1 MTVVVEINGQNI
13 EFPDM
18 ETAQAYA
25 RSLQGG
31 DQPTAQMSPET
42 YAQVTAEPEE
52 IGNIGGMSA
61 AATDGLLFG
70 AGDEYLAGLSAVL
83 GVQPDGQGGADWFDY
98 SGGFLGGMGDRYNTA
113 LDQIRAEQEQYR
125 QEHPGLSFGAEIG
138 GAIGG
143 AMVPVGTLAA
153 LRSSSLPMRVGAST
167 AAGGAGAG
175 VYGFNEGEGGFGP
188 RLEAGMDAAPIGVG
202 IGAAMPIIGAGINA
216 GMNRYTQ
223 GRAIRQA
230 AHGAPSS
237 EELRA
242 MGNAAYGQIDEAGV
256 AIRPDAVGR
265 SLDDIIE
272 ALRAEGAGYRGAESV
287 LPGSRAVMSAA
298 EDIAGGLD
306 DRGSVPF
313 REMDMF
319 RRYVG
324 NASASNPANRADTRA
339 TSMVIGQLDDMI
351 DNLTPA
357 DIASNNP
364 ADLQTLQDVLPRAR
378 DIWARMSRSQL
389 LDDAIE
395 NSENYLSGGA
405 SGIRN
410 QFARILRSPQ
420 LSRGFSDAELRV
432 MRRVAQ
438 GTLPEQIVYLAASG
452 IGNIASIGT
461 GAALGGLPG
470 GLAGAGV
477 SAGLRRV
484 AEALA
489 RRNAE
494 TARAVVANG
503 GLAQLPVANPAIRDI
518 TEALGRR
525 TGAVGAH

>member
-25 RSLQGG
+25 QSLQGG
-31 DQPTAQMSPET
+31 EQPAAET
-42 YAQVTAEPEE
+42 SE
-52 IGNIGGMSA
+52 IGDVGGMSA

-70 AGDEYLAGLSAVL
+70 AGDEYLAGLSALL
-83 GVQPDGQGGADWFDY
+83 GVQPDGAGGANWFDY
-98 SGGFLGGMGDRYNTA
+98 DGGFIGGMGDRYGVA
-113 LDQIRAEQEQYR
+113 LDQIREEQGQYSA
-125 QEHPGLSFGAEIG
+125 EHPGRAIGAEIG
-138 GAIGG
+138 GALAG
-143 AMVPVGTLAA
+143 ALVPVGSLAA
-153 LRSSSLPMRVGAST
+153 LRSASLPTRVGASA

-188 RLEAGMDAAPIGVG
+188 RLESGADAAPIGAA
-202 IGAAMPIIGAGINA
+202 IGAAMPIAGAGLNA
-216 GMNRYTQ
+216 ALNRYTQ
-223 GRAIRQA
+223 GRAVRQA
-230 AHGAPSS
+230 ASGAPSS

-242 MGNAAYGQIDEAGV
+242 MGNAAYRQIDEAGV
-256 AIRPDAVGR
+256 AVRPDAVGR

-272 ALRAEGAGYRGAESV
+272 ALRAEGAGYRGAETV

-306 DRGSVPF
+306 NRGAVPF
-313 REMDMF
+313 SELDMF

-339 TSMVIGQLDDMI
+339 TSMVIGQLDDMV
-351 DNLTPA
+351 DNLTPSN
-357 DIASNNP
+357 IASNNP
-364 ADLQTLQDVLPRAR
+364 ADLETLQEVLPRAR

-420 LSRGFSDAELRV
+420 LSRGFTDAERQV

-438 GTLPEQIVYLAASG
+438 GSLPEQIVYLAASG
-452 IGNIASIGT
+452 MGNIASVGA
-461 GAALGGLPG
+461 GAALGGLTG
-470 GLAGAGV
+470 GLAGVGA

-503 GLAQLPVANPAIRDI
+503 GLAQLPVANPAFRDI

-525 TGAVGAH
+525 SGAVGAN